1 MNAFLN
7 PGGYVHETLTVYKLI
22 NFRVSRDPPS
32 TQHSWFPGYGWQIL
46 SCKNCGGHLGWKF
59 STTNEKLTPQKFWG
73 LTRKSICHTYTDE
86 DVETE
91 EVQTDMS

>member
-7 PGGYVHETLTVYKLI
+7 PGGFVHETLTVYKLI
-22 NFRVSRDPPS
+22 NYRLSRDPPS

-73 LTRKSICHTYTDE
+73 LTRKSICHTYSE
-86 DVETE
+86 EAGGTE
-91 EVQTDMS
+91 EIALSG